1 ARLDTSLETRAEEL
15 DGLRYGAEELARGLN
30 DYAQRIEHNPERL
43 AEVSER
49 LEVINVLKKKYGGD
63 LEGVLSYRK
72 NAQKELSLT
81 DKLDAALRELD
92 CELAKVLADFT
103 KQCITLSSARKKAA
117 RKLAKF
123 ICETLS
129 ELGMPDV
136 QFDMKLEQHESESGF
151 IRLNGKQV
159 DANYRGI
166 DYGEF
171 YLSTNAGE
179 ALRPLIK
186 VASGGEISRIMLAMK
201 TVLVHTDSVQVL
213 IFDEIDIGISGR
225 IAEVVG
231 KKLKAL
237 SESYQTISIT
247 HLPQIAKMADVHFS
261 VRKETQNRRTVTRVV
276 GLDTEARAEE
286 LAKMMGGEEISEL
299 TLQHAR
305 EMLTENA

>member
-1 ARLDTSLETRAEEL
+1 K
-15 DGLRYGAEELARGLN
+15 
-30 DYAQRIEHNPERL
+30 
-43 AEVSER
+43 
-49 LEVINVLKKKYGGD
+49 LKKKYGGD